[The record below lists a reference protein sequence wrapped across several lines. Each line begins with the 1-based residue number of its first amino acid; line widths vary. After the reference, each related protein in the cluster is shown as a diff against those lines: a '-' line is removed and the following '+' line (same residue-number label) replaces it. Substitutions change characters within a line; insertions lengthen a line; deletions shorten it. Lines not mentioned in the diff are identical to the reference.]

1 MLSYGA
7 NKNKTDFYWVFLFLY
22 QNSLLIL
29 YSFIA
34 TGGQSTPTTQP
45 WVGYCCTASF
55 LVKKKKTFKFCIG
68 VEPINNAVMVS
79 GGQQRDSAVPIHVPI
94 LLQTPLPS
102 RLPHDIEQSSLYYT
116 VGTCWLFILNIA
128 VCTCP
133 SRTP

>member
-7 NKNKTDFYWVFLFLY
+7 NKNKTDFYWVFLLLY

-55 LVKKKKTFKFCIG
+55 LVKKKK
-68 VEPINNAVMVS
+68 
-79 GGQQRDSAVPIHVPI
+79 
-94 LLQTPLPS
+94 LLNFVL
-102 RLPHDIEQSSLYYT
+102 
-116 VGTCWLFILNIA
+116 G
-128 VCTCP
+128 
-133 SRTP
+133 